1 VNVFITG
8 TVFAWVERMFGS
20 AGVRRFL
27 HKHATGVLNSMSEV
41 YNPETLLRQRIEAL
55 EIEAR
60 TLVSKRDTT
69 PANDDRQVLERMLSE
84 IEARVTSLRRMLR
97 R

>member
-1 VNVFITG
+1 
-8 TVFAWVERMFGS
+8 
-20 AGVRRFL
+20 
-27 HKHATGVLNSMSEV
+27 MSEV

-60 TLVSKRDTT
+60 TLVSKRDTA
-69 PANDDRQVLERMLSE
+69 PANDDRQVLERMLGE

>member
-1 VNVFITG
+1 
-8 TVFAWVERMFGS
+8 
-20 AGVRRFL
+20 
-27 HKHATGVLNSMSEV
+27 MSEV

>member
-1 VNVFITG
+1 MHTSTQVPDTTRKVHK
-8 TVFAWVERMFGS
+8 
-20 AGVRRFL
+20 GVRL
-27 HKHATGVLNSMSEV
+27 SMSEV

-60 TLVSKRDTT
+60 TLVSKRDTA
-69 PANDDRQVLERMLSE
+69 PANDDRQVLERMLGE

>member
-1 VNVFITG
+1 MNVFITG
-8 TVFAWVERMFGS
+8 TVFAWVQGTYGS

-27 HKHATGVLNSMSEV
+27 HKHATGVLKPMSEV

>member
-1 VNVFITG
+1 
-8 TVFAWVERMFGS
+8 
-20 AGVRRFL
+20 
-27 HKHATGVLNSMSEV
+27 MSEV

-60 TLVSKRDTT
+60 TLVSKRDTS

>member
-1 VNVFITG
+1 
-8 TVFAWVERMFGS
+8 
-20 AGVRRFL
+20 
-27 HKHATGVLNSMSEV
+27 MSEV

-60 TLVSKRDTT
+60 TLVSKRDVA
-69 PANDDRQVLERMLSE
+69 PASDDRQVLERMLSE